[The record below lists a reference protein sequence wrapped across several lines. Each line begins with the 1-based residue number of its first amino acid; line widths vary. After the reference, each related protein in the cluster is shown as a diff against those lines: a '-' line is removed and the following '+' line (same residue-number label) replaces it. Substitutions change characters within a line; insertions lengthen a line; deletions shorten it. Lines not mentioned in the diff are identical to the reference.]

1 MFRWIYMPKRR
12 SRKCCCSSVIDGSES
27 FPGSSPAEAF
37 PIEAYS
43 AAAARP
49 PVNSLLFI
57 VLAFLAHPIADRKAI
72 LVKQI
77 RGLEISWAF
86 ARAAVAEAKIP
97 DGRDCPAGLQTVRQ
111 AAPQGVDL

>member
-12 SRKCCCSSVIDGSES
+12 SRNCCCSPVIDDSES
-27 FPGSSPAEAF
+27 FPGSDPAF

-43 AAAARP
+43 AAAAKP

-57 VLAFLAHPIADRKAI
+57 LLAFLAHPIADRKAI
-72 LVKQI
+72 LVEES
-77 RGLEISWAF
+77 RGLEIRRTF

-111 AAPQGVDL
+111 AAPQGVDF